1 MAQRFKWKLS
11 SYRIVSMIVFSIL
24 SLIRFHN
31 LCLGAAAV
39 LIATKL
45 LNMAII
51 PAVYSCIFIVIS
63 AMALGYIFN
72 DILDI
77 KSDSVNHPSRPLVK
91 GTISKSSINII
102 IFFFIVL
109 LCFAMQT
116 IHEYAIYF
124 LFLYVFP
131 SLLLY
136 NYFLQ
141 KTPLL
146 GNILVSSLLGSIF
159 LFTELVLLQTY
170 YKLLIPFFLTFS
182 ITFLRELL
190 KDLEDYDG
198 DLMVNMQ
205 TAPIV
210 LGYKKIRHTLII
222 LYMLLIIGLP
232 TPYFFTYYTINYLI
246 LLIIFIE
253 IPLIYSLFLLIKFP
267 SKRTYKRLVRILK
280 ALCGLGL
287 IILMLGGN

>member
-1 MAQRFKWKLS
+1 
-11 SYRIVSMIVFSIL
+11 MISFSIL
-24 SLIRFHN
+24 YLIRFQN

-45 LNMAII
+45 LNITI
-51 PAVYSCIFIVIS
+51 TPAVYSCIFIVVS
-63 AMALGYIFN
+63 SMALGYILN

-77 KSDSVNHPSRPLVK
+77 KSDAVNHPSRPLVK
-91 GTISKSSINII
+91 GAISQTSIKVILI
-102 IFFFIVL
+102 FFIVL
-109 LCFAMQT
+109 LCFMIQT

-182 ITFLRELL
+182 ITFLREII

-198 DLMVNMQ
+198 DLRANMK
-205 TAPIV
+205 TVPIV
-210 LGYKKIRHTLII
+210 LGCKTTRLILI
-222 LYMLLIIGLP
+222 VLFLLLIIGLP
-232 TPYFFTYYTINYLI
+232 TPYFLSYYTINYLI
-246 LLIIFIE
+246 LLLIFIE

-267 SKRTYKRLVRILK
+267 SKRTYTFLVKLFK
-280 ALCGLGL
+280 FLCLLGL
-287 IILMLGGN
+287 VIFMIER

>member
-1 MAQRFKWKLS
+1 
-11 SYRIVSMIVFSIL
+11 MIVFSIL

-31 LCLGAAAV
+31 LCLGTAAV

-72 DILDI
+72 DILDL

-91 GTISKSSINII
+91 GAISKSSINII
-102 IFFFIVL
+102 IFFFVVL

-182 ITFLRELL
+182 ITFLREII

-198 DLMVNMQ
+198 DLRANMK
-205 TAPIV
+205 TVPIV
-210 LGYKKIRHTLII
+210 LGCKTTRLILI
-222 LYMLLIIGLP
+222 VLFLLLIIGLP
-232 TPYFFTYYTINYLI
+232 TPYFLSYYTINYLI
-246 LLIIFIE
+246 LLLIFIE

-267 SKRTYKRLVRILK
+267 SKRTYTFLVKLFK
-280 ALCGLGL
+280 FLCLLGL
-287 IILMLGGN
+287 VIFMIER